1 LTRLLPCSKS
11 LKQTAKSA
19 VLVLAGL
26 AWLARQKSLGQGTIL
41 TFHGLRKDEEPAGIL
56 DEGLHLPLSVFRQ
69 ICAHLARHYQVIPL
83 AEMMRMSGLGQRL
96 PDRAIALTFDD
107 GYASNYQLGF
117 PVLKDFGLSAT
128 VFLTSGFLDETESLW
143 FQEMDLA
150 MQAKGEGAKLA
161 STLAELKALP
171 DAEMRRVV
179 AAYGAEV
186 SMPKTRPEVTRPMT
200 WDMAREMQASGLVE
214 LGGHTHSHPILARC
228 SLEQQRREIFTC
240 HERLSA
246 ELGRAPKLFAY
257 TNGGAE
263 DFSTETC
270 GLLAEAGF
278 EAAFTMMSGRVKPG
292 LNPYALPR
300 YGSPETLWEAEATA
314 SGAFEMLR
322 EWRGGGRA

>member
-1 LTRLLPCSKS
+1 M
-11 LKQTAKSA
+11 
-19 VLVLAGL
+19 LAGQ
-26 AWLARQKSLGQGTIL
+26 AWLARRQSTGQGAVL
-41 TFHGLRKDEEPAGIL
+41 TFHGLRRDEEPAGIL
-56 DEGLHLPLSVFRQ
+56 DEGLHLRLSVFQ
-69 ICAHLARHYQVIPL
+69 AICAHLSENYQVIPL
-83 AEMMRMSGLGQRL
+83 SEMFRMIDLGQRL
-96 PDRAIALTFDD
+96 PDRAISLTFDD
-107 GYASNYQLGF
+107 GYASNYHLAY
-117 PVLKDFGLSAT
+117 PALKQHGLPAT
-128 VFLTSGFLDETESLW
+128 VFLTTGFLDGTESLW

-150 MQAKGEGAKLA
+150 MQAKGESKNLA
-161 STLAELKALP
+161 ATLLRLKMLP
-171 DAEMRRVV
+171 DQEMREILT
-179 AAYGAEV
+179 AYCADCAP
-186 SMPKTRPEVTRPMT
+186 SQTRPAVTLPLT

-214 LGGHTHSHPILARC
+214 FGGHTHSHPILARC

-240 HERLSA
+240 YERLSA

-300 YGSPETLWEAEATA
+300 YGSPESLWEAEATA